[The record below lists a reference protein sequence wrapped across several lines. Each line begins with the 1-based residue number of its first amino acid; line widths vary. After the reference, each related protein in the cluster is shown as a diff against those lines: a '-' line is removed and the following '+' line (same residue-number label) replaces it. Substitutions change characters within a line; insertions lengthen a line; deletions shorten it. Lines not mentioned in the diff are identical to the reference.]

1 MIEALNVHY
10 SYPNKVEALKGVSL
24 TIKDGEFV
32 AIMGQNGA
40 GKSTFVKHFNG
51 LLKPSVGT
59 VKVNN
64 VETTKTSVATLA
76 RNVGFVFQ
84 NPDHQLFSETVE
96 DEVAFALK
104 NFGFEKEVI
113 EKRIDWAL
121 NLLSLTQYR
130 KTSPFL
136 LSGGERKRVAL
147 ASVLAWDP
155 ETLVLDE
162 PTIGQD
168 HEQKEKLRQFI
179 LQMQT
184 QGKTV
189 VAVTHDVE
197 FVAECNPR
205 VVLMKEGKIVADGMG
220 NDILTDPVL
229 LEQASIVLPQIA
241 QVFTKLSALGLPKNI
256 IDIYEAK
263 EIILK
268 AKERRGAMSVFDGLR
283 FRKVYSPIHN
293 LDPRIKFVYVIAVFV
308 VAILFSQIIP
318 LLILFVMQ
326 IPFVLLARVQ
336 RQWLR
341 SLRGAAFLAAFI
353 FIINVATTFFTTGYH
368 LTAAAIESAAAS
380 DPALRRACRIFQR
393 FLS

>member
-1 MIEALNVHY
+1 MIEAENVHY
-10 SYPNKVEALKGVSL
+10 SYASKVEALRGVSL

-51 LLKPSVGT
+51 LLKPSMGT
-59 VKVNN
+59 VKING
-64 VETTKTSVATLA
+64 VETTKSSVATLA

-96 DEVAFALK
+96 EEISFALK
-104 NFGFEKEVI
+104 NFGFKPEVI
-113 EKRIDWAL
+113 EQQVTWAL
-121 NLLSLTQYR
+121 ELLSIAQYR

-155 ETLVLDE
+155 QTLILDE

-179 LQMQT
+179 MQLQT
-184 QGKTV
+184 QKKTV

-205 VVLMKEGKIVADGMG
+205 VVLMKEGKIVADGEG
-220 NDILTDPVL
+220 KEILTDPAM
-229 LEQASIVLPQIA
+229 LELSSIVLPQIA
-241 QVFTKLSALGLPKNI
+241 QVFTKLESLGLPKKV

-263 EIILK
+263 ALLLK
-268 AKERRGAMSVFDGLR
+268 TKERLGR
-283 FRKVYSPIHN
+283 
-293 LDPRIKFVYVIAVFV
+293 
-308 VAILFSQIIP
+308 
-318 LLILFVMQ
+318 
-326 IPFVLLARVQ
+326 
-336 RQWLR
+336 
-341 SLRGAAFLAAFI
+341 
-353 FIINVATTFFTTGYH
+353 
-368 LTAAAIESAAAS
+368 
-380 DPALRRACRIFQR
+380 
-393 FLS
+393 